1 MPAPDLQ
8 PFAWQSLLTQ
18 SLPASLL
25 KICILISVAYLLSR
39 GPLFGRLLLYRTSVV
54 DKLKVFAFFSS
65 LVLIEWWINPVRFH
79 SSTTV
84 DLWAKQDMSVG
95 IAASVTAGI
104 LVGPEMGVAVGFLA
118 WLATAAEAYMSSY
131 GSPPTYL
138 FFLNPGLAACIGGL
152 LGGWVM
158 KFRPTPQQQSVAGFV
173 VGALTQT
180 IWLSLKLLNEPSLT
194 AGSVMGTLVTLLI
207 PWPIAIVSGGL
218 GVLLFLWI
226 IGDLKAQQERI
237 GSVQIQR
244 ALRIANQTLPFL
256 RQGLNLES
264 AQPIADIVYEVA
276 EVGAVALTDG
286 NCVLAHRGAGADHHK
301 AGDDLP
307 PSFPIGA
314 ETHLSQ
320 EIVLDAQHVRCD
332 HPDCPLT
339 SGVLSPLVHEGE
351 VIGGV
356 VIYGVDGRPTNPEM
370 VRLGVG
376 LAQFFSNYQVELAE
390 LERQTQAASQ
400 AELKA
405 LQSQVHPHF
414 LFNVL
419 NTLAALCELD
429 PRQAGKLTVKL
440 GSFLRRSL
448 RESPAPL
455 IPLREE
461 MENVKSYLEIEQ
473 ARFRDSLT
481 VIEEVPENALDA
493 LAPSFG
499 LQILVENAVLHGTS
513 KKAGATQLRLSAEI
527 KAGRLWCVVQ
537 DEGPG
542 FTRERQMEVF
552 KGEGRASGL
561 MVLRER
567 GQRLLGKQFLLRIMG
582 KKGEGTTVIMA
593 IPQSKHEKIEEESAL
608 PNPSSRFNVQSSTL
622 EKTSLDLNP
631 ELTA

>member
-1 MPAPDLQ
+1 MPDSDLQ
-8 PFAWQSLLTQ
+8 PFIWQSLFTQ

-25 KICILISVAYLLSR
+25 KICILIAVAYLLSR
-39 GPLFGRLLLYRTSVV
+39 GPLFGRLLLYRTSTT

-65 LVLIEWWINPVRFH
+65 LVLIEWWINPIRFH
-79 SSTTV
+79 SSTTA

-95 IAASVTAGI
+95 LVSSITAGI
-104 LVGPEMGVAVGFLA
+104 LVGPGLGFAVGFLS
-118 WLATAAEAYMSSY
+118 WLATAAETYMGSY
-131 GSPPTYL
+131 GSPPTYY

-158 KFRPTPQQQSVAGFV
+158 QFRPTPQQQNVAGFV

-207 PWPIAIVSGGL
+207 PWPITIVSGGL

-256 RQGLNLES
+256 RQGLTSEA

-286 NCVLAHRGAGADHHK
+286 KCILAHRGAGADHHQ
-301 AGDDLP
+301 AGDTLP
-307 PSFPIGA
+307 PAFPDGA
-314 ETHLSQ
+314 DAAEAG
-320 EIVLDAQHVRCD
+320 EIVLNAQQVQCGR
-332 HPDCPLT
+332 PDCPLT
-339 SGVLSPLVHEGE
+339 SGVLSPLIHEGE

-429 PRQAGKLTVKL
+429 PRQAGRLTVKL
-440 GSFLRRSL
+440 GAFLRRSL
-448 RESPAPL
+448 REAPAPL

-473 ARFRDSLT
+473 ARFQESLT
-481 VIEEVPENALDA
+481 VIEDVPESTLDA
-493 LAPSFG
+493 LVPSFG

-513 KKAGATQLRLSAEI
+513 KKAGATKLRLSTEI
-527 KAGRLWCVVQ
+527 KSGHLWCVVQ

-542 FTRERQMEVF
+542 FTRERQQEVF
-552 KGEGRASGL
+552 TRQGRASGL

-567 GQRLLGKQFLLRIMG
+567 GQRLLGKQFLMRIVG

-593 IPQSKHEKIEEESAL
+593 LPLPKYGKVENEGAL
-608 PNPSSRFNVQSSTL
+608 PDRSSEFQVQGFPLERSAQTL
-622 EKTSLDLNP
+622 EPKR
-631 ELTA
+631 